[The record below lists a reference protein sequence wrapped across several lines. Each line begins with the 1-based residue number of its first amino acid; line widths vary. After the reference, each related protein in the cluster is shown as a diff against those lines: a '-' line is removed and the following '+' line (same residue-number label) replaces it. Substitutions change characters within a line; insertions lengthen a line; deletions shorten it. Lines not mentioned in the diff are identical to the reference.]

1 MNKSDLIK
9 VLNENNLFFS
19 INDTN
24 DSVNLII
31 NFISE
36 SLSDKNRIELRNFGT
51 FSVRQ
56 RKKRISRNPK
66 TGTSIA
72 VQEKS
77 YPYFRA
83 SKSLKETLNN

>member
-1 MNKSDLIK
+1 MNKSELIK
-9 VLNENNLFFS
+9 VLNKKNLFFS
-19 INDTN
+19 VNDTN
-24 DSVNLII
+24 DSVKLII
-31 NFISE
+31 NFITE
-36 SLSDKNRIELRNFGT
+36 NLADKNRIEFRNFGT

-66 TGTSIA
+66 TGTSIS
-72 VQEKS
+72 VQKKF

>member
-36 SLSDKNRIELRNFGT
+36 SLSDKNRIEL
-51 FSVRQ
+51 
-56 RKKRISRNPK
+56 
-66 TGTSIA
+66 
-72 VQEKS
+72 
-77 YPYFRA
+77 
-83 SKSLKETLNN
+83 TL